1 MLDNRKSSI
10 LEALVEVYIESA
22 QPVGSGRLASV
33 PAVDVSPATVRSELA
48 YLEASGYLVQP
59 HTSAGRIPTEKGYR
73 FYVDNLTGPADL
85 DSVELRQVHDFFGST
100 PGELER
106 MLQETSN
113 LLASMTGSAGVVVA
127 PCSDH
132 QIVRSVQLAYLG
144 AGHALLV
151 IVTGNGS
158 VEKHALELADGCVDQ
173 EETLAGASAHLS
185 AHLRGHRLAAL
196 PPVPPTGQESVDE
209 ILTQVGQA
217 LRDLAVIQETAYV
230 GGASLMAQTLVAPEQ
245 IRLVLD
251 LLERQIAVVGLIR
264 DLMERGLR
272 VAIGSETGLDPL
284 ADCSLVVAPYE
295 IGGEPAGSIGVL
307 GSTRMDYPQ
316 VLATV
321 AVVGR
326 RLGARLTEG

>member
-1 MLDNRKSSI
+1 VLDNRKSSI

-73 FYVDNLTGPADL
+73 FFVDNLTEPTDL
-85 DSVELRQVHDFFGST
+85 DAVELRQVHDFFGST

-106 MLQETSN
+106 ILQETSN

-127 PCSDH
+127 PDNDH
-132 QIVRSVQLAYLG
+132 QIVRSVQLADLG

-158 VEKHALELADGCVDQ
+158 VEKHALELANGYVDQ
-173 EETLAGASAHLS
+173 EETLSGASAHLS

-217 LRDLAVIQETAYV
+217 LRDRAMIQETAYV

>member
-73 FYVDNLTGPADL
+73 FYVDNLTEPVDL
-85 DSVELRQVHDFFGST
+85 DAGDLRQVHDFFGST
-100 PGELER
+100 SGELER
-106 MLQETSN
+106 ILQETSN
-113 LLASMTGSAGVVVA
+113 LLAALTGSAGVVVA
-127 PCSDH
+127 PYSDH
-132 QIVRSVQLAYLG
+132 QIVRSAQLAYLG

-151 IVTGNGS
+151 IVTANGS
-158 VEKHALELADGCVDQ
+158 VEKHALELVDGCVDQ
-173 EETLAGASAHLS
+173 EETLAGVSTHLS
-185 AHLRGHRLAAL
+185 DHLRGHRLAAL
-196 PPVPPTGQESVDE
+196 PPVPPTGRESVDE
-209 ILTQVGQA
+209 ILLQVGQA
-217 LRDLAVIQETAYV
+217 LQDLAMIEETAYV
-230 GGASLMAQTLVAPEQ
+230 GGASSMAQTLVVPEQ
-245 IRLVLD
+245 IRRVLD
-251 LLERQIAVVGLIR
+251 LLDRQIVVVGLIR
-264 DLMERGLR
+264 DLMERGRR
-272 VAIGSETGLDPL
+272 VAIGSETGLEPL
-284 ADCSLVVAPYE
+284 VDCSLVVAPYE

-326 RLGARLTEG
+326 RLGVRLTEG

>member
-1 MLDNRKSSI
+1 MLDDRKSSI
-10 LEALVEVYIESA
+10 LGALVEVYIEFA

-73 FYVDNLTGPADL
+73 FFVDNLTGPADL

-132 QIVRSVQLAYLG
+132 RIVRSVQLAYLG

-151 IVTGNGS
+151 SVTGNGS
-158 VEKHALELADGCVDQ
+158 V
-173 EETLAGASAHLS
+173 
-185 AHLRGHRLAAL
+185 
-196 PPVPPTGQESVDE
+196 
-209 ILTQVGQA
+209 
-217 LRDLAVIQETAYV
+217 
-230 GGASLMAQTLVAPEQ
+230 
-245 IRLVLD
+245 
-251 LLERQIAVVGLIR
+251 
-264 DLMERGLR
+264 
-272 VAIGSETGLDPL
+272 
-284 ADCSLVVAPYE
+284 
-295 IGGEPAGSIGVL
+295 
-307 GSTRMDYPQ
+307 
-316 VLATV
+316 
-321 AVVGR
+321 
-326 RLGARLTEG
+326 